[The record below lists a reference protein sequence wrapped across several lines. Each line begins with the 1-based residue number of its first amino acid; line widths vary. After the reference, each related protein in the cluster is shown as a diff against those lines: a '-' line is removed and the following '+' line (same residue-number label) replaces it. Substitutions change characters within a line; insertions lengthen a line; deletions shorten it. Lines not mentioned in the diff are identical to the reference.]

1 MLDLVCENIRDNLFF
16 YLQHKYVVKPAAMT
30 FRKAQREDVPVII
43 QMIAND
49 KLGQHREHFADPL
62 PAYYYDAFEKIN
74 AEDRQE
80 LIVAMNDNDEVIGTL
95 QLTFLQYLT
104 YKGGLRSQIEAVRVR
119 EDMRG
124 EGVGHALFEWA
135 INRSKERN
143 VHMIQLTT
151 DKQRPEAL
159 RFYEKLGF
167 KNSHE
172 GLKLRFE

>member
-1 MLDLVCENIRDNLFF
+1 
-16 YLQHKYVVKPAAMT
+16 MT
-30 FRKAQREDVPVII
+30 FRKATRKDVPFII

-49 KLGQHREHFADPL
+49 KLGQHREQFADPL
-62 PAYYYDAFEKIN
+62 PAFYYDAFEKIN
-74 AEDRQE
+74 ADTNQE
-80 LIVAMNDNDEVIGTL
+80 LIVAVNDADEVIGTL
-95 QLTFLQYLT
+95 QLTFFQYLT
-104 YKGGLRSQIEAVRVR
+104 YRGGVRAQIEAVRVR

-124 EGVGHALFEWA
+124 EGVGHALLAWA
-135 INRSKERN
+135 IDRSKARG

-172 GLKLRFE
+172 GLKMHF